1 MSDLA
6 GDMSKDL
13 SYLEAFS
20 PKALRSAKRIIGKG
34 FTVEDID
41 LYLSSIEGV
50 ALLGNFA
57 GTGRQK
63 SIAERLE
70 KPCCGEG
77 RTDAAVAAFREKQR
91 KKRGEV

>member
-1 MSDLA
+1 
-6 GDMSKDL
+6 MSKDL

-20 PKALRSAKRIIGKG
+20 PKALRSAKRIINKG

-41 LYLSSIEGV
+41 LYLSNVGGMD
-50 ALLGNFA
+50 LLGDSA

-63 SIAERLE
+63 TIAERLE

-77 RTDAAVAAFREKQR
+77 KTDAAIAAFKEKQR
-91 KKRGEV
+91 KKRGEG

>member
-1 MSDLA
+1 
-6 GDMSKDL
+6 MSKDL

-20 PKALRSAKRIIGKG
+20 SKALRSAKRIISKG

-41 LYLSSIEGV
+41 IYLSSTEGID
-50 ALLGNFA
+50 LLGNSA

-63 SIAERLE
+63 TIAERLE

-77 RTDAAVAAFREKQR
+77 KTDAAVAAFREKQR